1 MVKFYLPGLFELF
14 QLYVQFI
21 EIFQQEKEKFREFE
35 IGAIYG
41 APQGT
46 LWNGGRVKGLTYVDN
61 IAINNWCI
69 ENNINCALTFTN
81 SLIEEEHL
89 DDVFS
94 NKIAKLFENENN
106 TIIVNSDFL
115 ENYLRE
121 KYPKY
126 NFVSS
131 TTKCITDFEELKKE
145 LKKDYKRVV
154 LDYNFNKQLDILE
167 QIEEKE
173 KCEILI
179 NAVCKPNCEQRKK
192 HYHAISMSVLNKEAP
207 EIIVC
212 NCMFN
217 PFYEALKNKNSL
229 TVDEIYNIY
238 EPLGFEHFKIE
249 GRTNFYQD
257 VIEILVYYMVK
268 PEFQMEIRQRLN
280 NHFWQH

>member
-1 MVKFYLPGLFELF
+1 MIKFYLPGLFEF
-14 QLYVQFI
+14 FELYVQFV
-21 EIFQQEKEKFREFE
+21 EIFKNEQEKFRDFE

-46 LWNGGRVKGLTYVDN
+46 IWNGGRIKGVTY
-61 IAINNWCI
+61 INNIEICEWCNQ
-69 ENNINCALTFTN
+69 NNISCALTFTN
-81 SLIEEEHL
+81 QLIKEEHL
-89 DDVFS
+89 DSIFS

-106 TIIVNSDFL
+106 AIIINSQLL
-115 ENYLRE
+115 EDYLRE

-154 LDYNFNKQLDILE
+154 LDYNFNKQFDILE

-179 NAVCKPNCEQRKK
+179 NAVCIPNCQQRKK
-192 HYHAISMSVLNKEAP
+192 HYDIISKGALNEP
-207 EIIVC
+207 IDEIITC
-212 NCMFN
+212 ECMFN
-217 PFYEALKNKNSL
+217 PFYKALTNKNSL
-229 TVDEIYNIY
+229 TIDEIYNTY
-238 EPLGFEHFKIE
+238 FSLGFEHFKIE
-249 GRTNFYQD
+249 GRTAYYQD
-257 VIEILVYYMVK
+257 LIEILVYYMVK

-280 NHFWQH
+280 NYFL